1 MLALRRVLLVSST
14 VACLLIF
21 AFLCTIY
28 LDEREIYLSIGR
40 DSARIEQL
48 LSKCPI
54 VPAAQ
59 HSNKACPS
67 GFIRQG
73 HANCV
78 PCSKGSFSLPQ
89 WSVCKDFIDCGEIG
103 SSVRP
108 TRFLRT
114 VGNWAFHVAE
124 WRDYEVYYA
133 KGLFANLTLNP
144 QALRDLPPHEN
155 MLQPIGYCTE
165 TGIVVFTAD
174 KPLLAP
180 LSDVYEVVRGGRCDN
195 YLFWFKMCVE
205 YVRILARLHS
215 ASAARSYVLCN
226 SHTLQQILDQIFVTP
241 EFRLVLGGYDNLPI
255 VVNEKGREERI
266 RCSDDNLVGP
276 FVSPEQQWP
285 FARYKVFNPREQP
298 PYNEKADI
306 WKVPDITRSLLA
318 RCGSNRCREILH
330 YLTATHVR
338 CKSKVP
344 QQRPNANE
352 LYREY
357 LSVWEIVGGPQL
369 ATSE

>member
-1 MLALRRVLLVSST
+1 
-14 VACLLIF
+14 
-21 AFLCTIY
+21 
-28 LDEREIYLSIGR
+28 
-40 DSARIEQL
+40 
-48 LSKCPI
+48 
-54 VPAAQ
+54 
-59 HSNKACPS
+59 
-67 GFIRQG
+67 
-73 HANCV
+73 
-78 PCSKGSFSLPQ
+78 
-89 WSVCKDFIDCGEIG
+89 
-103 SSVRP
+103 
-108 TRFLRT
+108 
-114 VGNWAFHVAE
+114 
-124 WRDYEVYYA
+124 
-133 KGLFANLTLNP
+133 
-144 QALRDLPPHEN
+144 

-352 LYREY
+352 LVPRIFKR
-357 LSVWEIVGGPQL
+357 LGNRWR
-369 ATSE
+369 ATAAGY